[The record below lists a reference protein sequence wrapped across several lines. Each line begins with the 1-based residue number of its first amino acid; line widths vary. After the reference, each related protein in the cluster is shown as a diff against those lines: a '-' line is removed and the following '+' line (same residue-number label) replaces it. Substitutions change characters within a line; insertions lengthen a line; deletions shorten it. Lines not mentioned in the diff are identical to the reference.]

1 MSIQFECENCQ
12 KKLKVPQSAA
22 GKRGRCNQ
30 CGHLN
35 TIPTVASAETIT
47 DSSAANDEG
56 APVAKPIGS
65 GSGKETYNVKS
76 AVNGAVFG
84 PADSA
89 TLKGWL
95 DEGRIT
101 PNCQL
106 QQTGTQGW
114 TMASAMFPALGAAAP
129 ASSDD
134 AFSQFQQTSK
144 TQTKP
149 SELNPYAPTAQLSGP
164 LVGREIVPTTGDIG
178 FCISHGWKVWTQNF
192 GLLLA
197 VSATVFGISMVFNFL
212 QQGMTIGLEAGG
224 DPMLLG
230 IGLIAV
236 GLFSFVLQGWLLL
249 GFLKVCCKLCRG
261 ERAEY
266 GMVFSCG
273 KKVPAYLLVMLA
285 VMIPFM
291 VIIGLIVAITMFAIE
306 GGNPAAGLAFVLVIP
321 AILILTLLIWPVYF
335 VLADTELG
343 FGSLS
348 KAIAIGKKNWLVSF
362 PIGFVASLVGG
373 MGMIACGIGMIA
385 TIPAAYTIMST
396 AYLNM
401 SGQLRPR

>member
-197 VSATVFGISMVFNFL
+197 VSATVFGISMVFNLL

-291 VIIGLIVAITMFAIE
+291 VIIGLIVAITMF
-306 GGNPAAGLAFVLVIP
+306 
-321 AILILTLLIWPVYF
+321 WPVYF